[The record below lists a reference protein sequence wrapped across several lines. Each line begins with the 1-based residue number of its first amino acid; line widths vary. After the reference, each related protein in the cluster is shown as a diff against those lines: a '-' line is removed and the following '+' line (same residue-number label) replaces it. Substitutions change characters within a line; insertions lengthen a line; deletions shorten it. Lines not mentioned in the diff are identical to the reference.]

1 MNMQTVLDALLA
13 EGLREG
19 CYPGAVAACGCMRDV
34 IVPDAQCVNKSY
46 PAFWNDMK
54 RLEVE

>member
-1 MNMQTVLDALLA
+1 MTA
-13 EGLREG
+13 
-19 CYPGAVAACGCMRDV
+19 AVAACGCMRDV